1 MKRLA
6 VRYHRAPGQVMAVG
20 ELAEDR
26 GSYFF
31 EFDESFITQG
41 IPLSPFKFPAAPGLQ
56 TFQQLPG
63 VFDDALPDGW
73 GRLLMDRF
81 LRQRGDSPAAFT
93 ELDRLA
99 WTGESALGAL
109 SFHPSSRE
117 SDEVVTGVELGRLAR
132 EAQAVL
138 EGDAAIVLPELLLA
152 GGSPG
157 GARPKVLAGV
167 CGGALVTGPEPYPS
181 GYAPWLIKFFAKT
194 DSSDTGA
201 VEAAYALM
209 ARAAGISFPE
219 HQLFEVREGRFFG
232 VRRFDRE
239 GPQRIHM
246 HSLGNLVGANF
257 RLSSFDYQ
265 DIHKVVRIL
274 TGNMA
279 EVRKIYRLMVF
290 NVLAHNRDDH
300 VKNFAFLYT
309 PEEGWRLAPGFDLTF
324 TEGPGG
330 EHSTSV
336 CGEGREPGREQF
348 RRVAAVAGIGT
359 TEAARIEDEVHAAVV
374 RWPAFARNCG
384 VLKSTIGRIG
394 KILLAG

>member
-6 VRYHRAPGQVMAVG
+6 VRYHRAPGQVIPVG

-26 GSYFF
+26 GRYFF
-31 EFDESFITQG
+31 EFDEFFITQG
-41 IPLSPFKFPAAPGLQ
+41 IPLSPFKLPAVPGLQ

-81 LRQRGDSPAAFT
+81 LRQRGTSPAAFT

-99 WTGESALGAL
+99 WMGESALGAL

-117 SDEVVTGVELGRLAR
+117 SDEVVKGVELGRLAR

-138 EGDAAIVLPELLLA
+138 EGDAAVVLPELLQA

-167 CGGALVTGPEPYPS
+167 SGDDLVTGPEPYPRE
-181 GYAPWLIKFFAKT
+181 YAPWMIKFFART
-194 DSSDTGA
+194 DSQDTGA

-219 HQLFEVREGRFFG
+219 HRLFEVREGCFFG

-239 GPQRIHM
+239 GLQRIHM
-246 HSLGNLVGANF
+246 HSLGNLIGANF
-257 RLSSFDYQ
+257 RLPCLDYQ
-265 DIHKVVRIL
+265 DIHKVVRLL

-279 EVRKIYRLMVF
+279 EVRKVYRLMVF

-300 VKNFAFLYT
+300 VKNFAFLYK

-324 TEGPGG
+324 AEGPGG
-330 EHSTSV
+330 EHTTSV
-336 CGEGREPGREQF
+336 CGEGRAPGQEQF
-348 RRVAAVAGIGT
+348 RRVAAGAGIGA
-359 TEAARIEDEVHAAVV
+359 TEAAQIEDEVLAAVK
-374 RWPAFARNCG
+374 RWPSFARDCG
-384 VLKSTIGRIG
+384 VFKSTMKRIG
-394 KILLAG
+394 KIL

>member
-6 VRYHRAPGQVMAVG
+6 VRYHRAPGQVIPVG

-26 GSYFF
+26 GRYFF
-31 EFDESFITQG
+31 EFDEFFITQG
-41 IPLSPFKFPAAPGLQ
+41 TPLSPFKLPAVPGLH

-81 LRQRGDSPAAFT
+81 LRQRGTSPAAFT

-99 WTGESALGAL
+99 WMG
-109 SFHPSSRE
+109 
-117 SDEVVTGVELGRLAR
+117 DEVVKGVELGRLAR

-138 EGDAAIVLPELLLA
+138 EGDAAVVLPELLQA

-167 CGGALVTGPEPYPS
+167 CGDDLVTGPEPYP
-181 GYAPWLIKFFAKT
+181 GEYAPWLIKFFART
-194 DSSDTGA
+194 DSPDTGA

-219 HQLFEVREGRFFG
+219 HRLFEVREGRFFG

-239 GPQRIHM
+239 GLQRIHM
-246 HSLGNLVGANF
+246 HSLGNLIGANF
-257 RLSSFDYQ
+257 RLPCLDYQ
-265 DIHKVVRIL
+265 DIHKVVRLL

-279 EVRKIYRLMVF
+279 EVRKVYRLMVF

-300 VKNFAFLYT
+300 VKNFAFLYK
-309 PEEGWRLAPGFDLTF
+309 PEEGWTLAPGFDLTF
-324 TEGPGG
+324 SEGPGG
-330 EHSTSV
+330 EHTTSV
-336 CGEGREPGREQF
+336 CGEGRAPGQEQF
-348 RRVAAVAGIGT
+348 RRVAAGAGIGA
-359 TEAARIEDEVHAAVV
+359 TEAAQIEDEVLAAVK
-374 RWPAFARNCG
+374 RWPSFARDCG
-384 VLKSTIGRIG
+384 VLKPTINRIG
-394 KILLAG
+394 KILLQ